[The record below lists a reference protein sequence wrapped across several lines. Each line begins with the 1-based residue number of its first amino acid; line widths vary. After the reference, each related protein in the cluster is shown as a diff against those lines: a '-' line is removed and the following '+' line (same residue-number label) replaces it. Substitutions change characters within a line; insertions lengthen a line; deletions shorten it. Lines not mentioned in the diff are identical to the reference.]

1 MSAEKKRLFT
11 VDALKG
17 LAILVVVTYHLIAPS
32 PFRKVLNHFVEIVLI
47 LFFITSGYF
56 YRPGK
61 RTLGESIAT
70 RAKATMIPFLSYSL
84 AFWAIGT
91 VCLLIAKTETFMEA
105 IWCLRNFFGGCIW
118 NRVIQGW
125 FGWEYH
131 KLGSNYM
138 FLADFWFLIAL
149 LLSSILFFLIADKVL
164 DSWKKSAVCV
174 VLLFAASGVMK
185 ALQVDLPYNIQLIP
199 FWSAFILLGA
209 MAGQHKLIE
218 NPPVTGAAGWITGVV
233 LLAGGIAV
241 SLLKEPSTNLF
252 RGSFGEN
259 EPVQMLLIIAE
270 TVLAVSGLTLLFR
283 LAENAGLRMKEFAW
297 LGVHSLIIF
306 LGHVFVAWIISGI
319 TGFSLKYKEP
329 VEAGVVAGSVWV
341 CLGSLTV
348 TVLWALLLDRI
359 KKAREAAKEKEKEA
373 AGQ

>member
-1 MSAEKKRLFT
+1 MKRLFT

-252 RGSFGEN
+252 RGSFGGN

-306 LGHVFVAWIISGI
+306 LGHMFVAWIISGI
-319 TGFSLKYKEP
+319 TGFPLKYKEP